1 MPELEE
7 SDVDKKLIDGNF
19 FSDQNA
25 VYELFKKMRH
35 DDPVHWTVRE
45 DGVGFWSVFKH
56 KECREVLDDAI
67 LFNTED
73 TGQMP
78 PMSEAHDI
86 VSKDGFGVG
95 LSILTTDPPRHTE
108 VRNIFEDSFKP
119 KAMGAYEERCTEIVR
134 GVFDGLPASGEC
146 DLVADIGAQI
156 PMAVI
161 SDILK
166 IPMKDWEDILGWG
179 KMSHQMFNHDAQ
191 TSLQGFDNMTNYCL
205 ALSNERRG
213 CPMDDPLALLAN
225 AEVNGKPLS
234 DQEIGRNGM
243 LMLVAGFE
251 TTRNAFAGGVQALL
265 EHPDQMQYLRDNPKG
280 MRLAVEEVVRWTNA
294 AVAFRRMA
302 TADTVL
308 GGKKIKK
315 GDSVVVWFPSANR
328 DEEVFEKPDV
338 FDVTRH
344 PNQHIGFAAGAHF
357 CLGAPLAKLE
367 LAIALQE
374 VLDRYDGIEV
384 IGPVSYIPS
393 NFVFGLDSMP
403 VRLKNKGAA

>member
-1 MPELEE
+1 
-7 SDVDKKLIDGNF
+7 
-19 FSDQNA
+19 
-25 VYELFKKMRH
+25 MRR
-35 DDPVHWTVRE
+35 DDPVHWTVRD

-56 KECREVLDDAI
+56 KECRQVLDNAI
-67 LFNTED
+67 LFNTGD

-78 PMSEAHDI
+78 PMSEAHDV
-86 VSKDGFGVG
+86 VSRDGFGVG
-95 LSILTTDPPRHTE
+95 LSILTTDPPRHTK
-108 VRNIFEDSFKP
+108 VRDIFEDSFKP
-119 KAMGAYEERCTEIVR
+119 KTMAAYEARCTEIVR
-134 GVFDGLPASGEC
+134 GVFDGLPESGRC
-146 DLVADIGAQI
+146 DLVADIGAKI

-166 IPMKDWEDILGWG
+166 IPMEDWDEILGWG

-205 ALSNERRG
+205 SLSNQRRG
-213 CPMDDPLALLAN
+213 CPMNDPLAILAN
-225 AEVNGKPLS
+225 AEVDGQPLT

-243 LMLVAGFE
+243 LLLVAGFE

-302 TADTVL
+302 TADTEL

-315 GDSVVVWFPSANR
+315 GDSIVVWFPSANR
-328 DEEVFEKPDV
+328 DEDVFENPDI

-384 IGPVSYIPS
+384 CGPISYIPS
-393 NFVFGLDSMP
+393 NFVFGLESMP
-403 VRLKNKGAA
+403 VRLIPKSA

>member
-1 MPELEE
+1 MTQI
-7 SDVDKKLIDGNF
+7 DNRTIDQKLIDADF
-19 FSDQNA
+19 FADQDA
-25 VYELFKKMRH
+25 VYALFTEMRR
-35 DDPVHWTVRE
+35 DDPVHWTVR
-45 DGVGFWSVFKH
+45 DDDVGFWSVFKH
-56 KECREVLDDAI
+56 EECRTVLDDAL
-67 LFNTED
+67 LFSTGT

-78 PMSEAHDI
+78 PFAAELDV
-86 VSKDGFGVG
+86 VSRDGFGVG
-95 LSILTTDPPRHTE
+95 LSILTTDPPRHTK
-108 VRNIFEDSFKP
+108 VRDVFETSFKP
-119 KAMGAYEERCTEIVR
+119 KAMADYEERCTQIIK
-134 GVFDGLPASGEC
+134 GVFDNLPLSGEC
-146 DLVADIGAQI
+146 DLVADIGAKI

-166 IPMKDWEDILGWG
+166 VPEGDWEKILSWG
-179 KMSHQMFNHDAQ
+179 KMSHQGFNHDAE
-191 TSLQGFDNMTNYCL
+191 TSLQGFDNMTEYCL
-205 ALSNERRG
+205 GLSKERQG

-225 AEVNGKPLS
+225 AEVDGKPLS

-265 EHPDQMQYLRDNPKG
+265 EHPDQMQYLRENPKG

-302 TADTVL
+302 TADTLL
-308 GGKKIKK
+308 GGKQIRK
-315 GDSVVVWFPSANR
+315 GDNVVVWFPSANR
-328 DEEVFEKPDV
+328 DEDVFENAHV

-384 IGPVSYIPS
+384 TGPVDYIPS
-393 NFVFGLDSMP
+393 NFVFGLASMP
-403 VRLKNKGAA
+403 VRLKHKTAQ

>member
-1 MPELEE
+1 MSQTDWREI
-7 SDVDKKLIDGNF
+7 DQKLIDGST
-19 FSDQNA
+19 FSDQAA
-25 VYELFKKMRH
+25 VYEIFKKMRRE
-35 DDPVHWTVRE
+35 DPVHWTVRD

-56 KECREVLDDAI
+56 KECRQVLDDAI
-67 LFNTED
+67 LFNTGD

-78 PMSEAHDI
+78 PLSEEMNI
-86 VSKDGFGVG
+86 VSRDGFGVG

-108 VRNIFEDSFKP
+108 VRDIFEDSFKP
-119 KAMGAYEERCTEIVR
+119 KTMAAYKERCTEIVR
-134 GVFDGLPASGEC
+134 GVFDSLPESGEC
-146 DLVADIGAQI
+146 DLVADIGARI

-166 IPMKDWEDILGWG
+166 IPLEDWDDILSWG

-225 AEVNGKPLS
+225 AEVGGKPLS

-243 LMLVAGFE
+243 LILVAGFE

-302 TADTVL
+302 TADTEL
-308 GGKKIKK
+308 GGKKVKK
-315 GDSVVVWFPSANR
+315 GDDIVVWFPSANR
-328 DEEVFEKPDV
+328 DEDVFENPDV

-344 PNQHIGFAAGAHF
+344 PNQHIGFVAGAHF
-357 CLGAPLAKLE
+357 CPGAPLAKLE

-384 IGPVSYIPS
+384 TGPVNYIPS
-393 NFVFGLDSMP
+393 NFVFGLESMP
-403 VRLKNKGAA
+403 IRLIPKAA

>member
-1 MPELEE
+1 MSKTDPRT
-7 SDVDKKLIDGNF
+7 VDQKLIDGNF
-19 FSDQNA
+19 FSDQDA
-25 VYELFKKMRH
+25 VYELFKQMRRE
-35 DDPVHWTVRE
+35 DPVHWTVRD

-56 KECREVLDDAI
+56 AECRAVLDDAI
-67 LFNTED
+67 LFNTGD

-78 PMSEAHDI
+78 PLSEEMNV
-86 VSKDGFGVG
+86 VSRDGFGVG
-95 LSILTTDPPRHTE
+95 LSNLTTDPPRHTK
-108 VRNIFEDSFKP
+108 VRDIFEDSFKP
-119 KAMGAYEERCTEIVR
+119 KAMADYEGRCTEIVES
-134 GVFDGLPASGEC
+134 VFDSLPASGEC
-146 DLVADIGAQI
+146 DLVADIGARI

-166 IPMKDWEDILGWG
+166 IPMEDWEDILGWG

-205 ALSNERRG
+205 ARSNERRG

-225 AEVNGKPLS
+225 AKVDGKPLS

-265 EHPDQMQYLRDNPKG
+265 EHPDQMQYLRENPKG

-302 TADTVL
+302 TSDTEL
-308 GGKKIKK
+308 GGKQIKK
-315 GDSVVVWFPSANR
+315 GDDVVVWFPSANR
-328 DEEVFEKPDV
+328 DEDVFENPDV

-374 VLDRYDGIEV
+374 VLARYDGIEV
-384 IGPVSYIPS
+384 TGPVSYIPS
-393 NFVFGLDSMP
+393 NFVFGLERMP
-403 VRLKNKGAA
+403 VRLKRKTAA